1 MRNLKKVLG
10 LVLCLAM
17 MLSIMVVGAGAA
29 FADQSDIDT
38 KHTEAVDMCN
48 ALNIITGFEN
58 GKFMPKD
65 NVTREQMAKMICVLD
80 NGGKEPQLS
89 TGNTFSDVAADRWS
103 NKYIEA
109 CASRGVVVGIGGG
122 KFSPAGKVTAT
133 QAAKM
138 LLVELGYDDGIQ
150 QYSGADWAT
159 KVNVDAT
166 KKGYYEDLEDIDVNA
181 PLTREHAAQMIW
193 NALQATE
200 IEYKNTLTTDA
211 NGNLTAASQ
220 PQDKTHSERGTDVF
234 SSLLWDKYKGDVK
247 EGRLVKFGYDS
258 NKKEWTYQ
266 VNGSDI
272 PLVKSTQNYTDLLGQ
287 KVKVAYDTSGS
298 AAIKDAYGIFVTD
311 SQVILEGQF
320 GSLPKMTNP
329 ADTSFKMDGVTYKV
343 EGTLASTNV
352 YQFCPSFGEFY
363 AGRTLYKTAGQ
374 EVKPNQADA
383 SNITTW
389 DAQKF
394 SAIDYDGNGKIDFLM
409 VVPFEVAKVNYLSST
424 QFSLDKFLT
433 SKTDLEDVNYYD
445 GMARSDYVVYTDAWN
460 TADDTAVLTKADLVS
475 GQISATDS
483 PDAQI
488 DGTWYTF
495 DASYADTSNACK
507 AGNTL
512 KDAVVVNNYIFDVDK
527 IDHTN
532 IEDFAV
538 VVALQ
543 GSGANT
549 VNGNQAKLL
558 FSDGQKTIVDTDKN
572 YFADTTVNVGTLVT
586 YSKNSD
592 GEYILEPVTYTG
604 AATNPDTDY
613 GYELQE
619 KFTYADKISNN
630 SSKVGYLN
638 SALVNDDAV
647 IYVQYGGTAKDT
659 DNHTLTYQNGKWYN
673 GSTMVPA
680 SDVTI
685 SDFSYKMITGAQLK
699 AISKDD
705 ISEAATAQI
714 NSLVLGSK
722 NGNVKN
728 VEMAYI
734 SLGASK
740 VNDADT
746 YYAYVTG
753 ANIVKNDDNAQ
764 VLKLS
769 VWTKDGADGTTSL
782 EYASAS
788 VTGDPGKTVAA
799 GDVIEY
805 KLNSDGKISE
815 VMHKWDADSTTLSS
829 STAVPSDNHV
839 GGTVAISALDPTFQF
854 SVDGAQTGIWT
865 RAAMNAPAGKYF
877 ETDKDTAYIYIEND
891 DHSGVD
897 PVDILTADKD
907 GDIMLKN
914 AFVVFDN
921 SDGTILAVV
930 YDTDNRITEGTVSRP
945 VVSVTGPSDIAAVTD
960 QNGAYEFKVT
970 PDTIYQGNTI
980 SVNITCKS
988 IDTANS
994 KETVT
999 VTYGTATETV
1009 EFTGAGQKTVEFTAQ
1024 ASGAITGTV
1033 AGTPVTPVTPA
1044 P

>member
-1 MRNLKKVLG
+1 
-10 LVLCLAM
+10 M

-29 FADQSDIDT
+29 FSDQSSIDT
-38 KHTEAVDMCN
+38 KHQEAVDACN
-48 ALNIITGFEN
+48 SLNIITGYPN
-58 GKFMPKD
+58 GSFQP
-65 NVTREQMAKMICVLD
+65 NEPVTREQSAKMICVLL
-80 NGGKEPQLS
+80 NGGKDPVLGS
-89 TGNTFSDVAADRWS
+89 AVSSFTDVANDRWS
-103 NKYIEA
+103 CPYIES
-109 CASRGVVVGIGGG
+109 CVTQDIIVGVGGG
-122 KFSPAGKVTAT
+122 KFAPAGKVTGS
-133 QAAKM
+133 QLAKM
-138 LLVELGYDDGIQ
+138 LLVSLGYSPDHQ
-150 QYSGADWAT
+150 KYSGSAWE
-159 KVNVDAT
+159 VNVNTDASARGFY
-166 KKGYYEDLEDIDVNA
+166 KDLEDINPSE

-247 EGRLVKFGYDS
+247 EGQLVAFGYDS
-258 NKKEWTYQ
+258 NKKEWTYR

-272 PLVKSTQNYTDLLGQ
+272 PEVKSTQNYTDLLGQ

-311 SQVILEGQF
+311 SEVLLEGQF

-343 EGTLASTNV
+343 EYTLAGTDV
-352 YQFCPSFGEFY
+352 YQFCPYFGRPY
-363 AGRTLYKTAGQ
+363 VGGTLFKTAGQ
-374 EVKPNQADA
+374 KEVTVPATGSSEATTKIE
-383 SNITTW
+383 NITTW

-475 GQISATDS
+475 SQISATDS

-543 GSGANT
+543 GSGGNT

-558 FSDGQKTIVDTDKN
+558 FSDGQKTIVDTADNYYSGDK
-572 YFADTTVNVGTLVT
+572 ALTIGTLVT

-619 KFTYADKISNN
+619 KFTSADKISNN

-638 SALVNDDAV
+638 TALVNDDAV
-647 IYVQYGGTAKDT
+647 IYVQYGGTAT
-659 DNHTLTYQNGKWYN
+659 DRSDNVLTYQNGKWYN
-673 GSTMVPA
+673 GSTVVDDA
-680 SDVTI
+680 NVTI
-685 SDFSYKMITGAQLK
+685 SGASYKMITGAQLK

-705 ISEAATAQI
+705 INLAATARI

-734 SLGASK
+734 SLGVNK

-769 VWTKDGADGTTSL
+769 VWTKDGANGTTSL

-788 VTGDPGKTVAA
+788 VKGDTSKTVAA

-865 RAAMNAPAGKYF
+865 RAAMNDSTGKYF

-891 DHSGVD
+891 DHAGTD

-907 GDIMLKN
+907 GDRMLMN

-945 VVSVTGPSDIAAVTD
+945 VLSVTGPSDIAAVAG
-960 QNGAYEFKVT
+960 QNGAYEFEVT
-970 PDTIYQGNTI
+970 PDTIYKGNTI
-980 SVNITCKS
+980 SVNITCKG
-988 IDTANS
+988 IDTAANS

-999 VTYGTATETV
+999 VTYGTATATV
-1009 EFTGAGQKTVEFTAQ
+1009 EFTAAGQKTVEFTAQ
-1024 ASGAITGTV
+1024 ASGAITSSV
-1033 AGTPVTPVTPA
+1033 AGTPVTPA